1 MGLGLRPGGDAG
13 RLAVSIDAF
22 SQYQT
27 QHAWAWEHQAIT
39 RARLATGDPTI
50 GRRFEDIRRQVI
62 LLPRDPQALKN
73 EVRAMREKISA
84 GHPNPTQDFDLKHD
98 RGGMVDVEFI
108 TQYLSSEEP
117 TSELLSLIRNPYSF

>member
-1 MGLGLRPGGDAG
+1 MRISDWSSDVCSSDL
-13 RLAVSIDAF
+13 
-22 SQYQT
+22 
-27 QHAWAWEHQAIT
+27 HAWAWEHQAIT

-84 GHPNPTQDFDLKHD
+84 GHPNPTQDFDFKPD
-98 RGGMVDVEFI
+98 RGGLVDVEVI
-108 TQYLSSEEP
+108 TQSLVLCHAREPPRLLVSLDNIALSMSMS
-117 TSELLSLIRNPYSF
+117 TR

>member
-27 QHAWAWEHQAIT
+27 QHAWAWEHRAIT

-98 RGGMVDVEFI
+98 RGGMVEVEFI
-108 TQYLSSEEP
+108 TRSEARRVGKEGV
-117 TSELLSLIRNPYSF
+117 RKG